1 MLNTKQISVIG
12 LVLVLMVALLALDVK
27 SLVKIQK
34 KSAETTEISKEADFS
49 NVTLEMVSDNAK
61 KTLNA
66 NLAQQI
72 TDLEHALKNTSGVAK
87 LNLQKQ
93 LAQKWNDVNIPAPSA
108 FYAALIANEDDTF
121 SNWMKVGDT
130 FTSAYQASQDTL
142 LRPAFVQKA
151 IVAYQK
157 AEKHQPN
164 SLDPKIGLG
173 VVYVSGTSDP
183 MKGIALLLDVVKQ
196 EPNNVKANMSLG
208 LFSMKSGQY
217 EKAVNRFKVV
227 VGQTSQPE
235 AWFYLA
241 MSYENIGMKQDAI
254 SAYQKAKE
262 LAADPNLGQFVD
274 RKVEELKK

>member
-12 LVLVLMVALLALDVK
+12 LVIVLMGALLALDVK
-27 SLVKIQK
+27 SLVKPQK
-34 KSAETTEISKEADFS
+34 ESASEAPKKNADFS
-49 NVTLEMVSDNAK
+49 NVTLENVSENAK

-66 NLAQQI
+66 NLAQQL
-72 TDLEHALKNTSGVAK
+72 TDLENKLKNASDDAK

-108 FYAALIANEDDTF
+108 FYIELIAQADESF
-121 SNWMKVGDT
+121 SNWMRAGDA
-130 FTSAYQASQDTL
+130 FTNAYQATQDTL
-142 LRPAFVQKA
+142 VRPAFIQKA
-151 IVAYQK
+151 IFAYQK
-157 AEKHQPN
+157 AEKLDPN
-164 SLDPKIGLG
+164 SVDTKIGLG
-173 VVYVSGTSDP
+173 VAYVSGTPDP

-196 EPNNVKANMSLG
+196 DPDNVKANMSLG

-217 EKAVNRFKVV
+217 QKAINRFKVV
-227 VGQTSQPE
+227 VSQTNMPE

-254 SAYQKAKE
+254 LAYKKAKE
-262 LAADPNLGQFVD
+262 LAADPSLGKFVD